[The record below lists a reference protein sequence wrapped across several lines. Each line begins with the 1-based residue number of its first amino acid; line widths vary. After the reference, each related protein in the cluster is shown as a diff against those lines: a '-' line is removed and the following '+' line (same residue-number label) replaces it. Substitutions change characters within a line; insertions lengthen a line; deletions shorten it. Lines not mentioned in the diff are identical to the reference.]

1 MIDPYWTFPTIVD
14 EENRFRV
21 RYLCWRAC
29 GHNRQESTDLAS
41 RGFMPASWWML
52 YRDDGN

>member
-1 MIDPYWTFPTIVD
+1 MSHDPYWTFPTIVD

-29 GHNRQESTDLAS
+29 GHSRQDSTDLANK
-41 RGFMPASWWML
+41 GFMPASWWML
-52 YRDDGN
+52 YRD